1 MKVVRTLL
9 ASLAVLAAGLA
20 VLAFA
25 TEGFRAFTS
34 ETARRV
40 EVSENP
46 RAIPPAAVQ
55 TAAGERTSFADLEG
69 RWLLVDFI
77 YTRCPSFCSIQGGEF
92 ARLQRRLAGPIAA
105 DKLALVSV
113 SFDPRDRP
121 EDLADY
127 QRRFGDH
134 GAGWIAARAVDDDGR
149 QALMR
154 AFGVTAVADEM
165 GGFVHNAAINVVDPA
180 GRLVAIFDWDD
191 AAGAAGYLRE
201 QMSF

>member
-1 MKVVRTLL
+1 MKVPRTLL
-9 ASLAVLAAGLA
+9 ASLVVLAAGLA

-34 ETARRV
+34 ETARRI
-40 EVSENP
+40 EVSEHP
-46 RAIPPAAVQ
+46 RPVPPVLL
-55 TAAGERTSFADLEG
+55 ERANGQDTTFSDWRG

-77 YTRCPSFCSIQGGEF
+77 YTRCQTYCSVQGGEF
-92 ARLQRRLAGPIAA
+92 ARLQRRLAEPIAA
-105 DKLALVSV
+105 DELALVSV
-113 SFDPRDRP
+113 SFDPRDTP

-134 GAGWIAARAVDDDGR
+134 GAGWIAARAIDDDGR
-149 QALMR
+149 KALMR
-154 AFGVTAVADEM
+154 SFGVTAVADEM

-191 AAGAAGYLRE
+191 AAGAAGYVRE
-201 QMSF
+201 RMAP

>member
-149 QALMR
+149 QTLMR

-191 AAGAAGYLRE
+191 TQGALDYIE
-201 QMSF
+201 QRWSS

>member
-9 ASLAVLAAGLA
+9 ASLVVLAAGLA

-40 EVSENP
+40 EVSAHP
-46 RAIPPAAVQ
+46 RTLPPAALT
-55 TAAGERTSFADLEG
+55 TAAGNRTSFVSLRG

-77 YTRCPSFCSIQGGEF
+77 YTRCQTYCSVQGGEF
-92 ARLQRRLAGPIAA
+92 ARLQRRLAGSIAA
-105 DKLALVSV
+105 DELALVSV
-113 SFDPRDRP
+113 SFDPRDTP

-149 QALMR
+149 KALMR
-154 AFGVTAVADEM
+154 SFGVTAVDDKM

-191 AAGAAGYLRE
+191 AAGAAGYVRE
-201 QMSF
+201 RMAP